1 MLYSDT
7 PSVISARID
16 RLPSSRPLWSWVA
29 RISFGAFF
37 EVYETALTSLLA
49 PLLVHVGIFHKDR
62 SGLFGLPDL
71 ASFAFATFFG
81 LFVGAVLFSTI
92 ADRMGRRPIFTYS
105 LIWYALATLIMGA
118 SSHALSICLWR
129 FIAAI
134 GVGAEIVAVDSYISE
149 MTPKAMRGR
158 AFAISKAVQYSAIP
172 LAAILATVLARKT
185 VAGLDGWRAMLL
197 VPIIGAIF
205 IWWVR
210 RGLPESPRWLAEHG
224 RGAEAQTILD
234 DIEARITQRI
244 PGPLPPIEPAASTP
258 MTGQRGFADLFRG
271 QLLQRTLML
280 AVVSCAI
287 TVAYFGFSNWL
298 PSLLEARGVGV
309 TKSLA
314 YTAMI
319 ALSYPL
325 VPFFFSSFADRFER
339 KWQILAGAGVTA
351 AAGLLF
357 IAQTAAAGWIA
368 CSLVIAVGSNLAG
381 YSSHTYRSE
390 LFPTS
395 VRARGIGLVYSIDRL
410 TAAFN
415 SYLIGFILVQAG
427 VFGVLTFIAGVSV
440 VAICVVALFGPR
452 TRGLATEA
460 IRNRRDEALAGTVI
474 GKPDALDRP

>member
-1 MLYSDT
+1 
-7 PSVISARID
+7 V
-16 RLPSSRPLWSWVA
+16 
-29 RISFGAFF
+29 
-37 EVYETALTSLLA
+37 
-49 PLLVHVGIFHKDR
+49 
-62 SGLFGLPDL
+62 
-71 ASFAFATFFG
+71 
-81 LFVGAVLFSTI
+81 
-92 ADRMGRRPIFTYS
+92 
-105 LIWYALATLIMGA
+105 
-118 SSHALSICLWR
+118 
-129 FIAAI
+129 
-134 GVGAEIVAVDSYISE
+134 
-149 MTPKAMRGR
+149 
-158 AFAISKAVQYSAIP
+158 
-172 LAAILATVLARKT
+172 
-185 VAGLDGWRAMLL
+185 
-197 VPIIGAIF
+197 
-205 IWWVR
+205 
-210 RGLPESPRWLAEHG
+210 
-224 RGAEAQTILD
+224 
-234 DIEARITQRI
+234 
-244 PGPLPPIEPAASTP
+244 
-258 MTGQRGFADLFRG
+258 
-271 QLLQRTLML
+271 
-280 AVVSCAI
+280 
-287 TVAYFGFSNWL
+287 
-298 PSLLEARGVGV
+298 
-309 TKSLA
+309 
-314 YTAMI
+314 I

-474 GKPDALDRP
+474 GKPDALDRS

>member
-1 MLYSDT
+1 
-7 PSVISARID
+7 
-16 RLPSSRPLWSWVA
+16 
-29 RISFGAFF
+29 
-37 EVYETALTSLLA
+37 
-49 PLLVHVGIFHKDR
+49 
-62 SGLFGLPDL
+62 
-71 ASFAFATFFG
+71 
-81 LFVGAVLFSTI
+81 
-92 ADRMGRRPIFTYS
+92 
-105 LIWYALATLIMGA
+105 
-118 SSHALSICLWR
+118 
-129 FIAAI
+129 
-134 GVGAEIVAVDSYISE
+134 
-149 MTPKAMRGR
+149 MRGR